1 MLNSVLRIGKC
12 AKRIYLLKNRSQS
25 AFYLFEITIYFS
37 IPISQVKKLEE
48 AHMPYSTVETT
59 FLLKVVEGVPRK
71 SGKRL

>member
-25 AFYLFEITIYFS
+25 AFYLYKITIYFS